1 MIENIFNVVK
11 RGRGSIQFSIE
22 PLDDIPNMAR
32 FMVTETYDDGEEY
45 SVDCSI
51 ELDDLEYIANRILD
65 AVRYQ
70 RIKED
75 KTKTEK

>member
-1 MIENIFNVVK
+1 MIENTFNVVK

-32 FMVTETYDDGEEY
+32 FMVTETYDDEEEY

-70 RIKED
+70 KMKQD
-75 KTKTEK
+75 KSKTI

>member
-1 MIENIFNVVK
+1 MIENNFNILK
-11 RGRGSIQFSIE
+11 DKGCIQFSIE

-32 FMVTETYDDGEEY
+32 FMVRESYDKEEY

-51 ELDDLEYIANRILD
+51 ELDDLEYIANRILN

-70 RIKED
+70 RMKQD